1 MRNLPSLPLL
11 VATALAAEP
20 KELKS
25 WQLSLDGD
33 IRGGFVA
40 EAWGSSQVSYLE
52 ERDSQGVYEGVKVK
66 GNNRLF
72 AISDYVWAHKW
83 RDVSYRHFNLLD
95 RALSFT
101 IDVSNVGCGC
111 NAAVY
116 LVQMTE
122 PDGDGPGYC
131 DIQGYDSEFDIVQPC
146 LEIDLL
152 EGNAKAV
159 QATLHTGRGK
169 GADGQSCNQDGCVCV
184 LSGLAVLGGPIRLAH
199 ARVRACVASS
209 TVTQTRLAV
218 LLPVAC

>member
-131 DIQGYDSEFDIVQPC
+131 DIQGYDSEFDIVRPC

-159 QATLHTGRGK
+159 QATLHTGSGK

-184 LSGLAVLGGPIRLAH
+184 CVCSAAWPSSEVPYGSHMLACE
-199 ARVRACVASS
+199 RV
-209 TVTQTRLAV
+209 
-218 LLPVAC
+218 